1 MKNLD
6 MESLYMNVL
15 YRIKLDTG
23 RKRTAT
29 DAIKMIMPWLLSA
42 ENNLIQ
48 TLRDGGRSLDF
59 WLLLVHGI
67 VESVA
72 NAFLVAANLRT
83 TIIIQGILNKSNKT
97 DVLRKNF
104 DPSWNQWRH
113 KMCFYLL
120 F

>member
-15 YRIKLDTG
+15 YRITLDTG

-72 NAFLVAANLRT
+72 NAFFS
-83 TIIIQGILNKSNKT
+83 GCEP
-97 DVLRKNF
+97 KNHHNY
-104 DPSWNQWRH
+104 PG
-113 KMCFYLL
+113 YLKQKQ
-120 F
+120 